1 MAVSISRPD
10 PTSPASVAEA
20 KFSTVRRGY
29 DQDEVREL
37 LQGVAAELG
46 RLRDREVHLEREL
59 RTAQSR
65 AVDGTDLLDDE
76 TVARLLGEETLHV
89 LQTARESA
97 SQIKIRAEEGAARIF
112 REATEDANRTREQA
126 EIDASR
132 RRTDAA
138 ADAEGEVSLAKQQGR
153 EMVNEA
159 RAYRE
164 RVLSELTRRRELA
177 RQQIE
182 QLILGRDRLLQ
193 VFERARLVA
202 VDVVAEL
209 TPLGEPDEYVD
220 LSPTTG
226 PVPMM
231 VPARSLTSASDRAT
245 VETPETSDT
254 ADTADDAEGADDVD
268 TSDTEPDGA
277 DADAEP
283 APETDEESGDG
294 SVDDGAV
301 DAESDPDQVGTPD
314 ASEPTTVENTEESSA
329 NVVALFPGK
338 AEAEAHPDTG
348 ALFAKLRAGTTDA
361 SVDADA
367 GGTAESIFDRRDA
380 ALVPLIVAAA
390 RKLKRVLAD
399 EQNDVLDALR
409 KKPAVTDLTAI
420 LPSDSDHTKRYADA
434 IGDDLLAAAV
444 AGAGT
449 TGDASPAGL
458 RSSIA
463 KSTALEPVRAA
474 IASDLVG
481 PLRDRLG
488 RSVADGAGDND
499 DITKRVRAVYRE
511 WKTQHI
517 DDQLDDVFRLA
528 YGAGALAAAT
538 PGTRLCWAVDPH
550 GPACPDAE
558 DNALAGPVEAG
569 DAYPTGHTMAPAH
582 AGCRC
587 LLVPASN

>member
-1 MAVSISRPD
+1 M
-10 PTSPASVAEA
+10 
-20 KFSTVRRGY
+20 
-29 DQDEVREL
+29 
-37 LQGVAAELG
+37 
-46 RLRDREVHLEREL
+46 
-59 RTAQSR
+59 
-65 AVDGTDLLDDE
+65 
-76 TVARLLGEETLHV
+76 
-89 LQTARESA
+89 
-97 SQIKIRAEEGAARIF
+97 
-112 REATEDANRTREQA
+112 
-126 EIDASR
+126 
-132 RRTDAA
+132 
-138 ADAEGEVSLAKQQGR
+138 
-153 EMVNEA
+153 
-159 RAYRE
+159 
-164 RVLSELTRRRELA
+164 
-177 RQQIE
+177 
-182 QLILGRDRLLQ
+182 
-193 VFERARLVA
+193 FERARLVA

-209 TPLGEPDEYVD
+209 TPLGEPEEYVD

-231 VPARSLTSASDRAT
+231 VPARSLTSASDPAT
-245 VETPETSDT
+245 VDAAPMPPTPRTTRTPST
-254 ADTADDAEGADDVD
+254 TTARRGPNADTDAEI
-268 TSDTEPDGA
+268 
-277 DADAEP
+277 DADAGDADVAEHRRSDDRAANRP
-283 APETDEESGDG
+283 AVNAGRPTDERTDAAGRRPVENAERRIVGQRGRAVPRQGRRPRPIPTPERCSPACGPARPTHAGDG
-294 SVDDGAV
+294 G
-301 DAESDPDQVGTPD
+301 
-314 ASEPTTVENTEESSA
+314 
-329 NVVALFPGK
+329 
-338 AEAEAHPDTG
+338 
-348 ALFAKLRAGTTDA
+348 
-361 SVDADA
+361 ADA
-367 GGTAESIFDRRDA
+367 GGTAETIFDRRDA

-420 LPSDSDHTKRYADA
+420 LPSDSDHTNRYADA

-449 TGDASPAGL
+449 TGDASPSAL

-463 KSTALEPVRAA
+463 KSTTLEPVRAA
-474 IASDLVG
+474 IAADLVG

-488 RSVADGAGDND
+488 RCVADGAGDND